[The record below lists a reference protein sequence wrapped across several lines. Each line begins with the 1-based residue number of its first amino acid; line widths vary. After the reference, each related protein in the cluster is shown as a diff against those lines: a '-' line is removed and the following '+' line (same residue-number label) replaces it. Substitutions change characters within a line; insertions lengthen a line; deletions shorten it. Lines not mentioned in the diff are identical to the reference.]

1 MIMLRRW
8 FRTFRRDDD
17 AQDLVEYTL
26 LIGFLALTAVVMLSQ
41 SGVAIQ
47 GPWATAQTTLAVA
60 TATPTA
66 PPAPPP
72 PGDGHG
78 DHDGR

>member
-1 MIMLRRW
+1 MLGKW

-26 LIGFLALTAVVMLSQ
+26 LIGFLAMAAVGVMSQ
-41 SGVAIQ
+41 LGVTIQ
-47 GPWATAQTTLAVA
+47 GPWSTAQTTLAVA
-60 TATPTA
+60 NATPTT
-66 PPAPPP
+66 PPS
-72 PGDGHG
+72 GDGHG